1 MKVALITL
9 GCDKNTVDSE
19 RYLGALLEHGAEQV
33 TDPAHADV
41 VVVNTCGFIDA
52 AKRESIDA
60 IVQATKLKDTSG
72 VQAVIAVGC
81 LVQRHEAELREAL
94 PEVDFFLGAADVEQL
109 VPRLQERG
117 LLGASDVLHP
127 GVRTYAG
134 DTPHVRY
141 LKLSEGCDH
150 GCAFCAIPL
159 MRGKHRS
166 FALDDV
172 VREAQLLEYQG
183 AREVNL
189 VAQDLAHYGRDRRDG
204 IGLPEALEALVRDTT
219 IPWIRLMYLYSA
231 GITPR
236 LLDVIAREPRI
247 VRYLD
252 MPIQHASDPVLARMR
267 RPERQKTIREKV
279 AKYRE
284 AVSGL
289 AIRTTCLVGFPGET
303 DEDFD
308 TLMHFLEDIRFERV
322 GAFTYS
328 EQEGTR
334 AALLDDDVPE
344 SIKRERLELL
354 TELQRGITEERYGE
368 RVGQRA
374 MALVEQGRRARLPW
388 QADDIDGITELDIEV
403 ESGALVEVEV
413 TDTDDY
419 DFTATVRRV
428 VSTVPVVAAQGPR
441 FLPVASMGAFGR

>member
-141 LKLSEGCDH
+141 LKLSEG
-150 GCAFCAIPL
+150 ATT
-159 MRGKHRS
+159 
-166 FALDDV
+166 
-172 VREAQLLEYQG
+172 G
-183 AREVNL
+183 ARF
-189 VAQDLAHYGRDRRDG
+189 APFR
-204 IGLPEALEALVRDTT
+204 
-219 IPWIRLMYLYSA
+219 
-231 GITPR
+231 
-236 LLDVIAREPRI
+236 
-247 VRYLD
+247 
-252 MPIQHASDPVLARMR
+252 
-267 RPERQKTIREKV
+267 
-279 AKYRE
+279 
-284 AVSGL
+284 
-289 AIRTTCLVGFPGET
+289 
-303 DEDFD
+303 
-308 TLMHFLEDIRFERV
+308 
-322 GAFTYS
+322 
-328 EQEGTR
+328 
-334 AALLDDDVPE
+334 
-344 SIKRERLELL
+344 
-354 TELQRGITEERYGE
+354 
-368 RVGQRA
+368 
-374 MALVEQGRRARLPW
+374 
-388 QADDIDGITELDIEV
+388 
-403 ESGALVEVEV
+403 
-413 TDTDDY
+413 
-419 DFTATVRRV
+419 
-428 VSTVPVVAAQGPR
+428 
-441 FLPVASMGAFGR
+441 